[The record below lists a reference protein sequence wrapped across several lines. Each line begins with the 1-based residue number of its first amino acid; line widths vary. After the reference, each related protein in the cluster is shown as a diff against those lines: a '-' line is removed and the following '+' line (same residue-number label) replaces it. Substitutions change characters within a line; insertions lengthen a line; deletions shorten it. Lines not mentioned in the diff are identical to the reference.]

1 MLFTDCRAIYSED
14 LFVYLL
20 VLALITPHLD
30 IERPITYEE
39 VNEVRQVCEKYLT
52 TEKRVYEEFDSMTK

>member
-20 VLALITPHLD
+20 IFAMITPHFEGD
-30 IERPITYEE
+30 KAITFEE
-39 VNEVRQVCEKYLT
+39 VVQIR
-52 TEKRVYEEFDSMTK
+52 